1 MFIEVNRIPPEG
13 LEIDRALELQPIVLG
28 GDSTPVDGV
37 RLAGSFRRSRG
48 DVVFRGTVEAVLSLV
63 CSRCAAPVTLSV
75 SGSCHRI
82 FRKGPIGRPASER
95 ELDEEDLAL
104 TPFDGFRIDLV
115 ETAREEIY
123 LLVPLKLNRPVPRH
137 AIRTLRLLRH
147 VAPWGMLEIFMLGIL
162 VALVKLGK
170 MATIVPGISVFAFGL
185 LVLVMAAAISALDPP
200 MLWERLDRRP

>member
-123 LLVPLKLNRPVPRH
+123 LLVPLKPLCRESCAGLCPRCGANRNQ
-137 AIRTLRLLRH
+137 
-147 VAPWGMLEIFMLGIL
+147 VACECSGNSSGG
-162 VALVKLGK
+162 V
-170 MATIVPGISVFAFGL
+170 TPG
-185 LVLVMAAAISALDPP
+185 
-200 MLWERLDRRP
+200 